1 MPWNLDSSRPIYL
14 QIIERVQMDII
25 TGRYQPGDKLPSV
38 RDLAQEAAVNPN
50 TMQKALSEL
59 ERSGLIYSQRTSGR
73 FITEDKELIH
83 QMKKELA
90 AAEVSAF
97 VAHMKQLGITPE
109 EIRQLLAETIEVLLT
124 HHAELCL
131 TLAIRN

>member
-1 MPWNLDSSRPIYL
+1 MPWNLDSARPIYL
-14 QIIERVQMDII
+14 QIIERVQMDIV
-25 TGRYQPGDKLPSV
+25 TGQYQPGDKLPSV

-59 ERSGLIYSQRTSGR
+59 ERSGLIYSQQTSGR

-109 EIRQLLAETIEVLLT
+109 EIRQLLAKTMEEEEN
-124 HHAELCL
+124 HE
-131 TLAIRN
+131 

>member
-14 QIIERVQMDII
+14 QIIERVQMDVI

-109 EIRQLLAETIEVLLT
+109 EIRQLLAETIEEEKN
-124 HHAELCL
+124 HE
-131 TLAIRN
+131 

>member
-1 MPWNLDSSRPIYL
+1 MPWNLDSARPIYL

-83 QMKKELA
+83 QMKQELA

-109 EIRQLLAETIEVLLT
+109 EIRQLLAKTMEEEEN
-124 HHAELCL
+124 HE
-131 TLAIRN
+131 

>member
-1 MPWNLDSSRPIYL
+1 MPWYLDSSRPIYL
-14 QIIERVQMDII
+14 QIIERVQMDVI

-83 QMKKELA
+83 QMQKELA

-109 EIRQLLAETIEVLLT
+109 EIRQLLAETIEEKKN
-124 HHAELCL
+124 HE
-131 TLAIRN
+131 

>member
-25 TGRYQPGDKLPSV
+25 TGRYQQGDKLPSV

-109 EIRQLLAETIEVLLT
+109 EIRQLLAETIEEEEN
-124 HHAELCL
+124 HE
-131 TLAIRN
+131 

>member
-83 QMKKELA
+83 QMEKELA

-109 EIRQLLAETIEVLLT
+109 EIRQLLAETIEEEDN
-124 HHAELCL
+124 HE
-131 TLAIRN
+131 

>member
-1 MPWNLDSSRPIYL
+1 MPWNLDSARPIYL
-14 QIIERVQMDII
+14 QIIERVQMDIV
-25 TGRYQPGDKLPSV
+25 TGHYQPGDKLPSV

-83 QMKKELA
+83 QMKQELA
-90 AAEVSAF
+90 AAEAVSY
-97 VAHMKQLGITPE
+97 
-109 EIRQLLAETIEVLLT
+109 T
-124 HHAELCL
+124 HL
-131 TLAIRN
+131 TLPTKA

>member
-97 VAHMKQLGITPE
+97 VALMKQLGITPE
-109 EIRQLLAETIEVLLT
+109 EIRQLLAETIEEEKN
-124 HHAELCL
+124 HE
-131 TLAIRN
+131 

>member
-73 FITEDKELIH
+73 LITEDKELIH

-109 EIRQLLAETIEVLLT
+109 EIRQLLAETIEEEEN
-124 HHAELCL
+124 HE
-131 TLAIRN
+131 

>member
-1 MPWNLDSSRPIYL
+1 MPWNLDSDRPIYL
-14 QIIERVQMDII
+14 QLMERIQHDII
-25 TGRYQPGDKLPSV
+25 SGSYKPGDKLPSV
-38 RDLAQEAAVNPN
+38 RELAMEASVNPN

-83 QMKKELA
+83 QMKKGLA

-109 EIRQLLAETIEVLLT
+109 EIRQLLAETIEEEEN
-124 HHAELCL
+124 HE
-131 TLAIRN
+131 

>member
-59 ERSGLIYSQRTSGR
+59 ERSGVIYSQRTSGR

-109 EIRQLLAETIEVLLT
+109 EIRQLLAETIEEEEN
-124 HHAELCL
+124 HE
-131 TLAIRN
+131 

>member
-14 QIIERVQMDII
+14 QIIERVQMDIV
-25 TGRYQPGDKLPSV
+25 TGQYQPGDKLPSV

-109 EIRQLLAETIEVLLT
+109 EIRQLLAETIEEEKN
-124 HHAELCL
+124 HE
-131 TLAIRN
+131 

>member
-1 MPWNLDSSRPIYL
+1 MLWNLDSSRPIYL

-109 EIRQLLAETIEVLLT
+109 EIRQLLAETIEEEEN
-124 HHAELCL
+124 HE
-131 TLAIRN
+131 

>member
-83 QMKKELA
+83 QMQKELA

-109 EIRQLLAETIEVLLT
+109 EIRQLLAETIEDEKN
-124 HHAELCL
+124 HE
-131 TLAIRN
+131 

>member
-109 EIRQLLAETIEVLLT
+109 EIRQLLAETNEEEEN
-124 HHAELCL
+124 HE
-131 TLAIRN
+131 

>member
-14 QIIERVQMDII
+14 LIIERVQMDII

-109 EIRQLLAETIEVLLT
+109 EIRQLLAETIEEEEN
-124 HHAELCL
+124 HE
-131 TLAIRN
+131 

>member
-25 TGRYQPGDKLPSV
+25 TGRYQPGDNLPSV

-109 EIRQLLAETIEVLLT
+109 EIRQLLAETIEEEKN
-124 HHAELCL
+124 HE
-131 TLAIRN
+131 

>member
-109 EIRQLLAETIEVLLT
+109 ETRQLLAETIEEEKN
-124 HHAELCL
+124 HE
-131 TLAIRN
+131 

>member
-59 ERSGLIYSQRTSGR
+59 ERRGLIYSQRTSGR

-109 EIRQLLAETIEVLLT
+109 EIRQLLAETIEEEEN
-124 HHAELCL
+124 HE
-131 TLAIRN
+131 

>member
-14 QIIERVQMDII
+14 QIIERVQMDVI

-109 EIRQLLAETIEVLLT
+109 EIRQLLAETIEEEEN
-124 HHAELCL
+124 HE
-131 TLAIRN
+131 

>member
-59 ERSGLIYSQRTSGR
+59 ERSGLIYSHRTSGR

-83 QMKKELA
+83 QMKKGLA

-109 EIRQLLAETIEVLLT
+109 EIRQLLAETIEEEKN
-124 HHAELCL
+124 HE
-131 TLAIRN
+131 

>member
-38 RDLAQEAAVNPN
+38 RDLAQEAAVNPK

-109 EIRQLLAETIEVLLT
+109 EIRQLLAETIEEEKN
-124 HHAELCL
+124 HE
-131 TLAIRN
+131 

>member
-14 QIIERVQMDII
+14 QIIERVQMDIT

-109 EIRQLLAETIEVLLT
+109 EIRQLLAETIEEEDN
-124 HHAELCL
+124 HE
-131 TLAIRN
+131 

>member
-50 TMQKALSEL
+50 TTQKALSEL

-83 QMKKELA
+83 QIKKELA

-109 EIRQLLAETIEVLLT
+109 EIRQLLAETIEEEEN
-124 HHAELCL
+124 HE
-131 TLAIRN
+131 

>member
-90 AAEVSAF
+90 ATEVSAF

-109 EIRQLLAETIEVLLT
+109 EIRQLLAETIEEEKN
-124 HHAELCL
+124 HE
-131 TLAIRN
+131 

>member
-83 QMKKELA
+83 QMKKGLA

-109 EIRQLLAETIEVLLT
+109 EIRQLLAETSEEEEN
-124 HHAELCL
+124 HE
-131 TLAIRN
+131 